1 MVTIT
6 SIPVNGGGY
15 ITCVAVSPSSPNVVY
30 ASTDIGG
37 ICRST
42 NYGEKWSLIL
52 KGLNTD
58 ADFAVTTVTV
68 DPKNSNIAYIG
79 TGQIWGNPVGN
90 YGGIFK
96 TTNGGQSWEI
106 SSRDIKFA
114 ACGSFDVQGRLI
126 SVDPKNSNIVYA
138 GSHRDGLFK
147 SLNAGRTWSCIGLTG
162 KYISSVVID
171 PINSNI
177 IYVTSQNAVSPTPG
191 IYKSTNSGVNWST
204 LSTSYNAYDLTI
216 DAKNPQTLY
225 VAAFDKG
232 VYKSTNGGSSWS
244 NKTPS
249 GASGQQFVSIS
260 ASPSNPQVVYS
271 KTRSMSKVFI
281 TKNGGDSWAPNGTV
295 HTDGWFFT
303 DPKFGLSSS
312 PITADPV
319 DENKAYTGNWYSV
332 FRTDNT
338 GKDWTVKPKGLE
350 TSCGFDCTVN
360 PRVPNEIYE
369 CHPDIGLFKSSN
381 RGVTWTRM
389 AAVGGNSWAIA
400 IDKTTNPSTVYAGT
414 GNWSGN
420 TTNGKVFKSTNG
432 GSSWA
437 NSSSGL
443 SDSRVRTIEISPTDS
458 SIIYAG
464 QTNGRIY
471 KSTNKAGSWSNK
483 STGLGS
489 SEVLKIAIDP
499 SNSNIV
505 YAVQKTHG
513 VSKTTNG
520 GSSWTR
526 INGNISRIYMHGV
539 AIDPNNPNIVYV
551 ACKNDGI
558 YRSTNKGSSW
568 TKVLSSFGG
577 RSVTVDPNSIVYAGG
592 RNEWSSSTTS
602 GLYRSTNG
610 INFTRI
616 DNGYLSQNIENI
628 EVDPTDTSKIYI
640 STACSGTFLVKMD
653 GSSSPTPTITPTP
666 HPTITPTPHP
676 TITPTPH
683 PTSTPIPGQYQYVTK
698 QAEEYVQINPP
709 MVKVPHVTSNGNFYV
724 HCPSGHTMGGYVRY
738 NFSVAKSGRYK
749 IAALVNAD
757 HQNHNSFSVVFD
769 SISPAIWDIV
779 PKSTWQWVHVSSRG
793 NGSEFSPQ
801 YPIMYVDLSAGAHI
815 LYIYDRNEQTKLK
828 KLVITN
834 NLSYVPGAP
843 LPTEH
848 AINLISNPPGAQ
860 VHIWKP

>member
-1 MVTIT
+1 MVSIT
-6 SIPVNGGGY
+6 SLPVNGGGY
-15 ITCVAVSPSSPNVVY
+15 ITCIAVSPSSPNVVY

-37 ICRST
+37 ICKST
-42 NYGEKWSLIL
+42 NYGEKWSVIL

-58 ADFAVTTVTV
+58 TDFAVTTVTV
-68 DPKNSNIAYIG
+68 DPKNPNIAYIG
-79 TGQIWGNPVGN
+79 TGQIWGNPIGD

-106 SSRDIKFA
+106 SSRQIKFA
-114 ACGSFDVQGRLI
+114 ACGTFDVQGTLI
-126 SVDPKNSNIVYA
+126 AVDPKNSNIVYA
-138 GSHRDGLFK
+138 GSHRDGIFK
-147 SLNAGRTWSCIGLTG
+147 STNGGSTWSCIGLDG

-171 PINSNI
+171 PINTNI

-191 IYKSTNSGVNWST
+191 IYKSTNGGVNWDT

-225 VAAFDKG
+225 IAAFDKG
-232 VYKSTNGGSSWS
+232 IYKSTNGGSSWS

-249 GASGQQFVSIS
+249 MAVGQQFVSIS
-260 ASPSNPQVVYS
+260 ASPSNPQVVYA
-271 KTRSMSKVFI
+271 KTRSTYKVFI
-281 TKNGGDSWAPNGTV
+281 TKNGGDSWVPNEAV
-295 HTDGWFFT
+295 HTVGWYFT
-303 DPKFGLSSS
+303 DPKFGISSS

-319 DENKAYTGNWYSV
+319 DENKAYVGNWYSV

-338 GKDWTVKPKGLE
+338 GKDWTVKPNGLE

-389 AAVGGNSWAIA
+389 AAVGGNSWSIA
-400 IDKTTNPSTVYAGT
+400 IDKTTNPSIVYAGT

-420 TTNGKVFKSTNG
+420 TTNGKVFKSINS
-432 GSSWA
+432 GSSWV

-443 SDSRVRTIEISPTDS
+443 SDSRVRTIAISPTNP
-458 SIIYAG
+458 SIIYVG

-471 KSTNKAGSWSNK
+471 KSINKAGSWSNK

-489 SEVLKIAIDP
+489 SEVLKIAVDP
-499 SNSNIV
+499 SNSDIA
-505 YAVQKTHG
+505 YAVQKIHG

-526 INGNISRIYMHGV
+526 INGTISRIYMHGV
-539 AIDPNNPNIVYV
+539 AVDPNNPNIVYV
-551 ACKNDGI
+551 ACRADGI
-558 YRSTNKGSSW
+558 YRSTNKGSNW
-568 TKVLSSFGG
+568 TKVLSGFGG

-592 RNEWSSSTTS
+592 RDEWSSSTTS
-602 GLYRSTNG
+602 GLYRSENG
-610 INFTRI
+610 INFIRI

-640 STACSGTFLVKMD
+640 STACSGTYLVKLD
-653 GSSSPTPTITPTP
+653 GSSPPPQSPTPVPTY
-666 HPTITPTPHP
+666 
-676 TITPTPH
+676 
-683 PTSTPIPGQYQYVTK
+683 TPIPTETPSPVPGQYQYITK

-724 HCPSGHTMGGYVRY
+724 HCPSGHETGGYVVY
-738 NFSVAKSGRYK
+738 KFTVAKAGKYK

-757 HQNHNSFSVVFD
+757 RMEHNSFKVVMD
-769 SISPAIWDIV
+769 GANPIIWDIV
-779 PKSTWQWVHVSSRG
+779 PKSSWQWVHISSRG
-793 NGSEFSPQ
+793 NGAELSPQ
-801 YPIMYVDLSAGAHI
+801 YPIVYFDIGVGTHTLI
-815 LYIYDRNEQTKLK
+815 IFDRNEQTKLK
-828 KLVITN
+828 KLIITD
-834 NLSYVPGAP
+834 NLSYIPGAP

-860 VHIWKP
+860 VHIWKV